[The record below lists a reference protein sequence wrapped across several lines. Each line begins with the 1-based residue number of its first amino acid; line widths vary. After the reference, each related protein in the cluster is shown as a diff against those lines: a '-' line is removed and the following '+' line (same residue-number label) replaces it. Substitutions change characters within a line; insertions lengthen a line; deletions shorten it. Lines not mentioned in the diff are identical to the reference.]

1 MSTTTRRS
9 SRRKLEPEQGPD
21 AQSSGDSVGGRVPAS
36 STEQEPAQ
44 EQELAQEQEQ
54 PQQEAQGRQ
63 REQQQQQ
70 QSQEHEQAQASSG
83 DGVDGQVLAS
93 STTIVVDGFTVAQV
107 EQAQTFAA
115 TLAQTSVFE
124 VDTTAFNVDQFNAAM
139 EALWK
144 QRNGVTMKLGA
155 LHLYGMVAQFMQAEN
170 RAAGRLTTKRARAT
184 QVDGRRC

>member
-9 SRRKLEPEQGPD
+9 SRRKLAPEQGPD

-36 STEQEPAQ
+36 STEQEP
-44 EQELAQEQEQ
+44 AQEQEQ